1 MFQNQEKLHLLQTND
16 NFYQMSIT
24 NVISDHVTLF
34 PLAISIFYK
43 VTFKFLYIYSIIHIQ
58 ELKEAFLEIYKANTN
73 NPQKNIT

>member
-1 MFQNQEKLHLLQTND
+1 MEQTGAYVSKPGKAASLATND

-43 VTFKFLYIYSIIHIQ
+43 VTFKFLFTYPIIHIQ
-58 ELKEAFLEIYKANTN
+58 ELKEAFF
-73 NPQKNIT
+73 